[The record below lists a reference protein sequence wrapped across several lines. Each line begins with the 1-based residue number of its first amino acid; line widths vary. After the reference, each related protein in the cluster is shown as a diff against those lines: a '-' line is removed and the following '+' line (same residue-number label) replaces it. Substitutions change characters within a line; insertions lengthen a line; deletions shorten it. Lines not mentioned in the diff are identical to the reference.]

1 MLPPTPSPTITKQ
14 PTNPFSTFERS
25 SDLHHNVLRQ
35 PNDHSVKTPQPSTT
49 ASQQQTWLP
58 PPVAPRHTPQPVFS
72 QDFELFQ
79 QKPTRPPA
87 SPRRAPSHAPTL
99 LPTFNPAYQAAFYAN
114 GQINSTQQ
122 KEIESTLDRSTRPP
136 VPLFHSNSTGNLAQ
150 NQNQFQQVNDITAFA
165 MGGAG
170 TSAPSSFSAPS
181 SLTMHPANVAYDG
194 TFGDLSAAGDADLFS
209 YAGGYDFELM
219 PAGDSFGSIDD
230 GVVNAGTISPKDLL
244 NDSVPPSTSFT
255 NLTTPGSTLL
265 DTPDDYQTSP
275 LFTDS
280 MAADNAW
287 FSLFPEE
294 NEVVPSMERTSSNH
308 IIVHPGGEGNARKR
322 SSTQA
327 SPTFSPAVRHS
338 DIAGVNARKRDKPLP
353 PIVVDEADPV
363 ALKRA
368 RNTAAARKSRA
379 KKVMEK
385 DDLEAQITDLR
396 AQVEF
401 WKQKALAH
409 GAPDVAD

>member
-1 MLPPTPSPTITKQ
+1 
-14 PTNPFSTFERS
+14 
-25 SDLHHNVLRQ
+25 
-35 PNDHSVKTPQPSTT
+35 
-49 ASQQQTWLP
+49 
-58 PPVAPRHTPQPVFS
+58 VFS

-79 QKPTRPPA
+79 QPQIRPPV
-87 SPRRAPSHAPTL
+87 SHRRAPSHASTL
-99 LPTFNPAYQAAFYAN
+99 LPTFNLANQAAFFAN
-114 GQINSTQQ
+114 GQINTSTQQ

-136 VPLFHSNSTGNLAQ
+136 VPLFHSNSTGHLAQ
-150 NQNQFQQVNDITAFA
+150 NQLQQQVTEFTAFA

-170 TSAPSSFSAPS
+170 TTAQAPDYSS
-181 SLTMHPANVAYDG
+181 SLTMFAANVAYDG
-194 TFGDLSAAGDADLFS
+194 TFGDLSAAGEAALFQ
-209 YAGGYDFELM
+209 YTGGFDFELM
-219 PAGDSFGSIDD
+219 PAASSYGSLDD
-230 GVVNAGTISPKDLL
+230 AAVNAGTVSPKDLF

-280 MAADNAW
+280 MAADNSW

-294 NEVVPSMERTSSNH
+294 TDVVPTMERTSSNH
-308 IIVHPGGEGNARKR
+308 IVVHPGGEGIARKR
-322 SSTQA
+322 SSAQA
-327 SPTFSPAVRHS
+327 SPSFSPAVRHS
-338 DIAGVNARKRDKPLP
+338 DVAGVNARKRDKPLP

-385 DDLEAQITDLR
+385 DELEAEIADLK

-401 WKQKALAH
+401 WKQKALANE
-409 GAPDVAD
+409 GGS